1 MKKFSFAKI
10 VSFVMVCAMLMG
22 ALAIGVFATEGV
34 VVAIL
39 SNNVYYGE
47 KFEIMYAI
55 KAPEGA
61 VIEAVDS
68 EGNEIRVLPFTDEDG
83 KTTANI
89 DGVDYPMYILE
100 DGVAAQAI
108 DEVITIT
115 VTAGENVATQEYS
128 VLEYIYERMYVKAD
142 VEGAELDMFNALLA
156 YANAADIALNGASA
170 EESLGNLVY
179 VSAVDC
185 AFDGATSGVVAAGT
199 VLYFETDLVA
209 NDGYV
214 LSYYVTDL
222 DSDTV
227 VAKIDAE
234 TMANEGYTVTGKV
247 SVQAIVEESNENKE
261 VIKLATFE
269 MGDATTDGSNA
280 ITTYT
285 ETVDGYTLNIINGAK
300 MYKGFGNGD
309 SALKFGSSSGK
320 GSCTVSVDADITK
333 VVLYVSSY
341 GTDSKVIL
349 VAGKEYTLSNEYAAI
364 EIVQPT
370 EGIEW
375 TIEVAA
381 KNASNNRFYIGT
393 IEFWGYSE

>member
-1 MKKFSFAKI
+1 MKKFNFAKI

-22 ALAIGVFATEGV
+22 ALAIGVFATEEV
-34 VVAIL
+34 VVDIV
-39 SNNVYYGE
+39 SNNVFYGE

-61 VIEAVDS
+61 TIEAEDS
-68 EGNEIRVLPFTDEDG
+68 KGKEIRVLPFTDEDG
-83 KTTANI
+83 NTTANI
-89 DGVDYPMYILE
+89 DGVEYPMYVLE

-128 VLEYIYERMYVKAD
+128 VLEYIYERMYVKAN

-185 AFDGATSGVVAAGT
+185 TFDGATSGVVSAGT

-269 MGDATTDGSNA
+269 MGNATTDASND
-280 ITTYT
+280 IKTFT

-300 MYKGFGNGD
+300 MYKGYGNGD

-320 GSCTVSVDADITK
+320 GSCTISVDADITK
-333 VVLYVSSY
+333 VVLHVSSY
-341 GTDSKVIL
+341 GSDGKIIL
-349 VAGKEYTLSNEYAAI
+349 VDGKEYTLSNEYAAI

-375 TIEVAA
+375 TIDVAA
-381 KNASNNRFYIGT
+381 KNSSKNRFYIGT